1 MKRVC
6 YIAIII
12 VSLLF
17 VGCKKYID
25 GTPCPN
31 HFSHPK
37 LSPETVENDGTAA
50 QYTFCVEDPNA
61 DDISNL
67 RYATTA
73 YDANKG
79 RYVRSHT
86 FYIEKKVESE
96 WFTIEQIDN
105 RTIVAT
111 VEDNNTEYDRT
122 LIIGTDLCVGGGLIA
137 SYIHQQALNPVE
149 DDE

>member
-17 VGCKKYID
+17 VDCKEYID
-25 GTPCPN
+25 GGCSD
-31 HFSHPK
+31 HFSHTR
-37 LSPETVENDGTAA
+37 LSPEIVENDGTAA

-61 DDISNL
+61 DDITNVSYVTN
-67 RYATTA
+67 A

-79 RYVRSHT
+79 KCVFSRE
-86 FYIEKKVESE
+86 FFIEKKVESE

-111 VEDNNTEYDRT
+111 VEDNNTGYDRT
-122 LIIGTDLCVGGGLIA
+122 LIIGTDLCKSKGLIGA
-137 SYIHQQALNPVE
+137 YIHQQALNPVE

>member
-6 YIAIII
+6 YIATII

-17 VGCKKYID
+17 VGCEKYRD
-25 GTPCPN
+25 GTRCPN
-31 HFSHPK
+31 HFSHPR

-61 DDISNL
+61 DDISDL
-67 RYATTA
+67 RYATTT

-96 WFTIEQIDN
+96 WFTIEKIDN

-111 VEDNNTEYDRT
+111 VEDNNTEYYRT
-122 LIIGTDLCVGGGLIA
+122 LIIGTDHCLSLGLIGA
-137 SYIHQQALNPVE
+137 YIHQQALYPVE

>member
-6 YIAIII
+6 YIATII

-17 VGCKKYID
+17 VDCEKYRD
-25 GTPCPN
+25 GTRCPN
-31 HFSHPK
+31 HFSHPR

-61 DDISNL
+61 DDISDL
-67 RYATTA
+67 RYATTT

-79 RYVRSHT
+79 RYVRSRE
-86 FYIEKKVESE
+86 FFIEKKVEGE

-111 VEDNNTEYDRT
+111 VEDNNTGYDRT
-122 LIIGTDLCVGGGLIA
+122 LIIGTDLCMVGSLIA

>member
-6 YIAIII
+6 YIATII

-17 VGCKKYID
+17 VGCKKYTD
-25 GTPCPN
+25 GTHCYD
-31 HFSHPK
+31 HDFHTR

-61 DDISNL
+61 DDITNVSYVTN
-67 RYATTA
+67 A

-79 RYVRSHT
+79 KCVFSRE
-86 FYIEKKVESE
+86 FFIEKKVESE
-96 WFTIEQIDN
+96 WYTIEKIDN

-111 VEDNNTEYDRT
+111 VEDNNTGYDRT
-122 LIIGTDLCVGGGLIA
+122 LIIGTDLCKSKGLIGA
-137 SYIHQQALNPVE
+137 YIHQQALNPVE

>member
-17 VGCKKYID
+17 VDCKEYID
-25 GTPCPN
+25 GGCSD
-31 HFSHPK
+31 HFSHTR

-61 DDISNL
+61 DDITNVSYVTN
-67 RYATTA
+67 A

-79 RYVRSHT
+79 KCVFSRE
-86 FYIEKKVESE
+86 FFIEKKVESE

-111 VEDNNTEYDRT
+111 VEDNNTGYDRT
-122 LIIGTDLCVGGGLIA
+122 LIIGTDLCMVGSLIA

>member
-17 VGCKKYID
+17 VDCKEYID
-25 GTPCPN
+25 GGCSD
-31 HFSHPK
+31 HFSHTR

-61 DDISNL
+61 DDITNVSYVTN
-67 RYATTA
+67 A

-79 RYVRSHT
+79 KCVFSRE
-86 FYIEKKVESE
+86 FFIEKKVESE

-111 VEDNNTEYDRT
+111 VEDNNTGYDRT
-122 LIIGTDLCVGGGLIA
+122 LINGTDLCMVGSLIA

>member
-6 YIAIII
+6 YIATII

-17 VGCKKYID
+17 VGCKKYTD
-25 GTPCPN
+25 GTPCDN
-31 HFSHPK
+31 HFSHTR

-61 DDISNL
+61 DDISML
-67 RYATTA
+67 CYLTIA

-79 RYVRSHT
+79 RSVLSRT

-137 SYIHQQALNPVE
+137 SYIHQQALDPVE

>member
-6 YIAIII
+6 YIATII

-17 VGCKKYID
+17 VDCEKYRD
-25 GTPCPN
+25 GTRCPN
-31 HFSHPK
+31 HFSHPR

-61 DDISNL
+61 DDITNVSYVTN
-67 RYATTA
+67 A

-79 RYVRSHT
+79 KCVFSRE
-86 FYIEKKVESE
+86 FFIEKKVESE

-111 VEDNNTEYDRT
+111 VEDNNTGYDRT
-122 LIIGTDLCVGGGLIA
+122 LIIGTDLCKSKGLIGA
-137 SYIHQQALNPVE
+137 YIHQQALNPVE